1 MANGLLGK
9 AAPDGNTWTNVY
21 TVPTGKTATM
31 NIRLVNR
38 DVNQSVSIRLA
49 ISSNPTPAT
58 VTTADY
64 IEPIDYV
71 LKGNKVLED
80 IALVAGPG
88 EIIKVYAS
96 NANLT
101 IRVMGFEANQ

>member
-9 AAPDGNTWTNVY
+9 AAPTANTWTNVY

-31 NIRLVNR
+31 NIRLINR
-38 DVNQSVSIRLA
+38 DVNVSVSVRLA
-49 ISSNPTPAT
+49 LSSNATPAS
-58 VTTADY
+58 VNNEDY

-88 EIIKVYAS
+88 EIVKVYAS